1 MKIKKSIG
9 EWIFQVINVFVIVLL
24 LVITLYP
31 FWYVICASV
40 SNANQLAVHT
50 GLLLNPIG
58 FNVKAY
64 QEVLSSPKILRG
76 FVNTFLVVIGG
87 VGINMLMTCLGGY
100 ALSRKDLYWKNKIML
115 LITFT
120 MFFNGGLIPTYFV
133 VKNLHLDDTLWAL
146 IVPYA
151 LSTANLIIMRTAF
164 LSVPDS
170 LEEAAKLDGANDL
183 VILFRIA
190 LPVCMPTISVLIL
203 YYAVAHWN
211 SWFAAMIYLRNSQKF
226 PLQLVLRDILL
237 ANTADD
243 FMSDVSAGDNAFFRE
258 SIKYATIMVSALP
271 IICVYPF
278 LQKFF
283 EKGVMIGA
291 IKE

>member
-1 MKIKKSIG
+1 MRIKRSPG
-9 EWIFQVINVFVIVLL
+9 EWLFQVINITIMILL
-24 LVITLYP
+24 LIITLYP

-40 SNANQLAVHT
+40 SNANKLAIHT
-50 GLLLNPIG
+50 GLLLKPIG
-58 FNVKAY
+58 FNLKAY
-64 QEVLSSPKILRG
+64 QEVLSSPKVLRG
-76 FVNTFLVVIGG
+76 FVNTFIVVIGG
-87 VGINMLMTCLGGY
+87 VGLNMLMTCLGGY
-100 ALSRKDLYWKNKIML
+100 ALSRKNVYWTSKVML

-120 MFFNGGLIPTYFV
+120 MFFSGGLIPTYFV

-151 LSTANLIIMRTAF
+151 VGTSNLIIMRTAF
-164 LSVPDS
+164 LSVPAS
-170 LEEAAKLDGANDL
+170 LEEAARLDGANDL
-183 VILFRIA
+183 IILFKIA

-203 YYAVAHWN
+203 YYAVGHWN
-211 SWFAAMIYLRNSQKF
+211 SWFSAMIYLRDSRKF

-243 FMSDVSAGDNAFFRE
+243 FMSDVSAGENAFFRE
-258 SIKYATIMVSALP
+258 SIKYAIIMVSALP
-271 IICVYPF
+271 IICIYPF

>member
-1 MKIKKSIG
+1 MHETIWRKL
-9 EWIFQVINVFVIVLL
+9 FVVINSVFMLFMIVICLYPMLYVVFVSLSDSNLFAQYTGFLYKPLGFCLDSYAAVLKNPMIGIGYLNTIFIV
-24 LVITLYP
+24 V
-31 FWYVICASV
+31 VGV
-40 SNANQLAVHT
+40 S
-50 GLLLNPIG
+50 LNIILTVFG
-58 FNVKAY
+58 AY
-64 QEVLSSPKILRG
+64 
-76 FVNTFLVVIGG
+76 F
-87 VGINMLMTCLGGY
+87 
-100 ALSRKDLYWKNKIML
+100 LSRRDIVVKNAVMGI
-115 LITFT
+115 IVFT
-120 MFFNGGLIPTYFV
+120 MFFSGGMIPTYLTV
-133 VKNLHLDDTLWAL
+133 QNLHLTNTLWAL
-146 IVPYA
+146 ILPSA
-151 LSTANLIIMRTAF
+151 ISTYNLIIMRTAF